1 MPGSVRFRYTDTQ
14 RLTGSE
20 VEALWQLYQRTFDAE
35 RRTFTAAVEE
45 ADEVLRFHDARS
57 GALVGMT
64 LVRAWPTEHEGR
76 SVRMLWTGAVCIEP
90 AYRGRN
96 AVQQSGLWRL
106 ARERLRHPLSEVW
119 WFWDTFS
126 IKSYLMCPRN
136 LAQYTPKRG
145 EVPGRWEQGL
155 LDRLCRSHAGDAYDA
170 QARVLR
176 STGKKLRPGVADLP
190 PDHPDVHAQFFLE
203 QNPGHAE
210 GDRLPVLVPLNAR
223 NVRAIVG
230 ASVRRATRG
239 RRRSPKLSGDAGPGF
254 SSRPPGAAPR
264 PPPVG

>member
-1 MPGSVRFRYTDTQ
+1 MPGSVRFRYTDTR
-14 RLTGSE
+14 RLTDLE

-35 RRTFTAAVEE
+35 RPTFTAAVTQ
-45 ADEVLRFHDARS
+45 ADEVLRFYDADS

-64 LVRAWPTEHEGR
+64 LLRAWPLEHEGR

-106 ARERLRHPLSEVW
+106 ARERLRHPFSEVW

-126 IKSYLMCPRN
+126 FKSYLMCPRN

-145 EVPGRWEQGL
+145 EVTGTWEQGL
-155 LDRLCRSHAGDAYDA
+155 LDRLCRTHAGDAYDA
-170 QARVLR
+170 PAGILR
-176 STGKKLRPGVADLP
+176 STGKRLRAGVAELP
-190 PDHPDVHAQFFLE
+190 PDHPDAHAQFFLE
-203 QNPGHAE
+203 RNPGHAE

-223 NVRAIVG
+223 NVVSIVK
-230 ASVRRATRG
+230 ASVRRAA
-239 RRRSPKLSGDAGPGF
+239 RRRP
-254 SSRPPGAAPR
+254 APR
-264 PPPVG
+264 A